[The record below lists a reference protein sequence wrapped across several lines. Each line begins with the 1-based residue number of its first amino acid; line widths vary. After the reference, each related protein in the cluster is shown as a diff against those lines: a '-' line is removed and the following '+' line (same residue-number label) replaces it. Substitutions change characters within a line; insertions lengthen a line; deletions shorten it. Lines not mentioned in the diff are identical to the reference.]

1 MNASFLGFI
10 HNCYLC
16 SCREQEKEFL
26 ARRIEDAFS
35 LMNDILSSKPETPKS
50 SKPATNASIR
60 RLAVAKPSGEQLSK
74 PRHTS
79 VNLPP
84 RGGGSTRDTKVGLS
98 NARKSFDQRRQHTDE
113 NKGLSET
120 YTKEPST
127 DKGAFHFL

>member
-1 MNASFLGFI
+1 MNSC
-10 HNCYLC
+10 CYLC
-16 SCREQEKEFL
+16 SSREQEKELL

-35 LMNDILSSKPETPKS
+35 LMNDILSSKPETPKP

-74 PRHTS
+74 LRHTS

-84 RGGGSTRDTKVGLS
+84 SGGGSTRDTKVGPHRLS
-98 NARKSFDQRRQHTDE
+98 NVRKSFDQRRQHTDHHR
-113 NKGLSET
+113 GLSET

-127 DKGAFHFL
+127 DKGGSSETGQ